1 MVVDDDF
8 GARDMQGVE
17 LTEVGSQEWKSL
29 KQKQGE
35 PATEPEKVMMLT
47 ASDVEGAAP
56 LEVEG
61 GTKVG
66 NGRGDAFDFFY

>member
-1 MVVDDDF
+1 M
-8 GARDMQGVE
+8 
-17 LTEVGSQEWKSL
+17 
-29 KQKQGE
+29 
-35 PATEPEKVMMLT
+35 TEPEKVMMLM